1 MGTPSNSQKINSTS
15 RLSMSWICYDCK
27 QMAQKFIL
35 FLQLNSLRCGILTDF
50 ITIIPKSMF
59 LVPGLVMTSP
69 CQKIKSN
76 FALSHQTD
84 VVSIWMQEMPELLV
98 FVAFRFP
105 QMAHLGL
112 PDMMS
117 TWYQSIPFG
126 QLPLRAHFLLKV
138 RLPILLCSH
147 SFGHQAILLP
157 FQLLRI

>member
-35 FLQLNSLRCGILTDF
+35 FLQLNCLRCGILTDF

-69 CQKIKSN
+69 RQKIKSN

-84 VVSIWMQEMPELLV
+84 VVFIWMQEMRELLV
-98 FVAFRFP
+98 FVVFRFP

>member
-1 MGTPSNSQKINSTS
+1 MGTPSNSQRFNFSS
-15 RLSMSWICYDCK
+15 SLSMSWICYHCK
-27 QMAQKFIL
+27 WMAQKFIL
-35 FLQLNSLRCGILTDF
+35 FAQLNSLRCGILTDF
-50 ITIIPKSMF
+50 ITILPKSMF

-69 CQKIKSN
+69 CQKSKSN
-76 FALSHQTD
+76 FARSHQTG
-84 VVSIWMQEMPELLV
+84 VVFIWMQEMLELLV
-98 FVAFRFP
+98 FVAFHFP

-126 QLPLRAHFLLKV
+126 QLPLRVHFLLKV

>member
-1 MGTPSNSQKINSTS
+1 MGTPSNSQRFNFSS
-15 RLSMSWICYDCK
+15 SLPMSWMCYHCK
-27 QMAQKFIL
+27 WMAQKFIL

-50 ITIIPKSMF
+50 ITIPPKSMF

-69 CQKIKSN
+69 RQKSKSN
-76 FALSHQTD
+76 FARSHQTG
-84 VVSIWMQEMPELLV
+84 VVFIWMQEMLELLV

-147 SFGHQAILLP
+147 SFGHQAI
-157 FQLLRI
+157 

>member
-1 MGTPSNSQKINSTS
+1 MGTPSNSQRINFTS

-35 FLQLNSLRCGILTDF
+35 FSQLNSLRCGILTDF
-50 ITIIPKSMF
+50 ITILPKSMF

-69 CQKIKSN
+69 RQKIKSN

-84 VVSIWMQEMPELLV
+84 VVFIWMQEMLELLV

-138 RLPILLCSH
+138 RLPILLRSH
-147 SFGHQAILLP
+147 SLGHQAILLP
-157 FQLLRI
+157 SQLLRT